1 MSDEEKNKVEEQE
14 GTSTEVIIG
23 FAIVIVIVVVFF
35 VFFVG
40 TGSKDIGA
48 KIQDMEYNLSEVV
61 QYGEGQVN
69 QKSTQWDYS
78 LPPNAFFQKYM
89 AEYLNYSRTI
99 ERNLDDEGAAAAF
112 FVYFVDDSYMQL
124 IKNDCME
131 FHYDA
136 NGSDKPNQEGV
147 DQHIFYL
154 CPQAHAEKNN
164 FINNPNF

>member
-1 MSDEEKNKVEEQE
+1 MSDEEKDITEEKE
-14 GTSTEVIIG
+14 GTSTEVVIG
-23 FAIVIVIVVVFF
+23 VGIVIVLIVMIF

-40 TGSKDIGA
+40 TGTKDTKARINNMA
-48 KIQDMEYNLSEVV
+48 HNLSEVV

-78 LPPNAFFQKYM
+78 LAPNEFFQKYM
-89 AEYLNYSRTI
+89 SEYMNYSRII
-99 ERNLDDEGAAAAF
+99 ERNLDDDGNAAAF
-112 FVYFVDDSYMQL
+112 FVYFVDDSYIQV

-136 NGSDKPNQEGV
+136 NGSDRPNVKGE
-147 DQHIFYL
+147 DQYTFYL